1 VHTAEPTNEKRPLVH
16 AVHVAAPLEAANV
29 FEGHEVQVEAA
40 ARAYDPAKH
49 EVHVAAEATAY
60 LPATQPLHVDDD
72 DASEKRPAAQ
82 RPHDVEAATA
92 A

>member
-1 VHTAEPTNEKRPLVH
+1 MHN
-16 AVHVAAPLEAANV
+16 VHVEAPLDPANV

-40 ARAYDPAKH
+40 ARAYDPAEH
-49 EVHVAAEATAY
+49 EVHSDAEATAY
-60 LPATQPLHVDDD
+60 LPATQPLHVVDSS
-72 DASEKRPAAQ
+72 AAEKRPAAQ